1 MPILVE
7 RRIVKFGENSLGVT
21 LPRGWL
27 KYYQLRQ
34 GDRVEVIVD
43 NEVVIRVKQDKHTQ
57 K

>member
-27 KYYQLRQ
+27 KYYQLKQ
-34 GDRVEVIVD
+34 GDRVEVIVN
-43 NEVVIRVKQDKHTQ
+43 NEVLIRVKQDKHTQ